1 MNELA
6 RSENRIVAGVIGGF
20 AEWLNINPTVLR
32 IVSLVTAL
40 LFTLVGFFYYHLFGA
55 AAVLLTL
62 IFMYFLLAVILPER
76 SNRKIKNNLKNNTV
90 TNKAEK
96 KKSNYVGIFK
106 RGFAFII
113 DVILYSLLLFF
124 ITGIFLGSGGA
135 FDIIFIILLYFILFM
150 AVFFVPTLKSGQTPG
165 KYILSIKIVDR
176 NGKLP
181 KIEKLFLREF
191 TKLLILFFSAYL
203 FLIPLILSAFLIWY
217 DKNHQSLHDKA
228 ADTYVTYAN

>member
-6 RSENRIVAGVIGGF
+6 RSKNRIVAGVIGGF

-40 LFTLVGFFYYHLFGA
+40 LFMIVGFFYYHLFGA

-62 IFMYFLLAVILPER
+62 IFMYFLLAIILPER
-76 SNRKIKNNLKNNTV
+76 SNLKMENKLENKTV

-96 KKSNYVGIFK
+96 KKRNYVGIVR

-113 DVILYSLLLFF
+113 DLILFSLLVL
-124 ITGIFLGSGGA
+124 IAGILFLGSRGA
-135 FDIIFIILLYFILFM
+135 YDIVFFILLEFILFM
-150 AVFFVPTLKSGQTPG
+150 VVFFVPTLKSGQTLG

-181 KIEKLFLREF
+181 KAEKLFLREF
-191 TKLLILFFSAYL
+191 VKSLILFLSDYL

-217 DKNHQSLHDKA
+217 DKNNQSLHDKA
-228 ADTYVTYAN
+228 ADTYIISAK

>member
-1 MNELA
+1 MNELV
-6 RSENRIVAGVIGGF
+6 RSKNRIVAGVIGGF
-20 AEWLNINPTVLR
+20 AEWLNVNPTVLR

-40 LFTLVGFFYYHLFGA
+40 LFMIVGFFYYHLFGA

-62 IFMYFLLAVILPER
+62 IFMYFLLAIILPER
-76 SNRKIKNNLKNNTV
+76 SNYKTENNLENNTV

-96 KKSNYVGIFK
+96 KKRNYVGIVR

-113 DVILYSLLLFF
+113 DLILFTLLVF
-124 ITGIFLGSGGA
+124 IIGIFLGSRGA
-135 FDIIFIILLYFILFM
+135 FNIGFFILLEFILFM

-181 KIEKLFLREF
+181 KPEKLFLREF
-191 TKLLILFFSAYL
+191 TKSLILFLSAYL
-203 FLIPLILSAFLIWY
+203 FLIPLILTAFFVWY
-217 DKNHQSLHDKA
+217 DKNNQSVHDKV
-228 ADTYVTYAN
+228 ADTYVISAK